1 MRFRDS
7 HIHFHV
13 MDQKV
18 IILLLEMNHAI
29 GTSEPILHLICF
41 CLRLISSILDC
52 GMVQGARDLV
62 GTVVAIV
69 TDSVCEAGPIRTNV
83 EHP

>member
-29 GTSEPILHLICF
+29 SEPILRLIRF

-52 GMVQGARDLV
+52 SMVQGARDLV

-83 EHP
+83 EHPQ